1 MGRNRL
7 KVKGRRNFKP
17 FKSMP
22 TECMKSDK
30 YFNLKP
36 YTKVLLWEFCYQY
49 NGYNNG
55 DLCAAYSML
64 EKRGWKSKGTVDRSK
79 KELLRSGWI
88 VTSRQGGRNQCSLYA
103 LTFYAI
109 DDCKGKLD
117 INPTVTPSHMW
128 KN

>member
-1 MGRNRL
+1 MGRNRQ
-7 KVKGRRNFKP
+7 KTKGRRNFKP

-36 YTKVLLWEFCYQY
+36 YAKVLLWEFCYQY

-88 VTSRQGGRNQCSLYA
+88 EVSRRGGKNQCHLYA
-103 LTFYAI
+103 LTFHAI
-109 DDCKGKLD
+109 DDCNGKLD
-117 INPTVTPSHMW
+117 IHPTVTPSHMW